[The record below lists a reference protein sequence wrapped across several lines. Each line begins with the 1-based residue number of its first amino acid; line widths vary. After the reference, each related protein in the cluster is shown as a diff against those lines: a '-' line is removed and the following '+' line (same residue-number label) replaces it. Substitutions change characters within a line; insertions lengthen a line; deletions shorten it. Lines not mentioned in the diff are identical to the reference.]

1 MLQLNFLQFN
11 KLAEFA
17 SWKKSNYL
25 RELLMELSDLEIVA
39 MEIILLLKLRM
50 LLKLKLQLLLQLMF
64 YRIKKQTSTWM

>member
-39 MEIILLLKLRM
+39 MEI
-50 LLKLKLQLLLQLMF
+50 
-64 YRIKKQTSTWM
+64 T